1 MLPEVVH
8 DREWIVTDEE
18 KRSGEWKPT
27 ARLGVAYSEIIPVAV
42 AAIQEQQRL
51 IEKQARVIAK
61 QQQSIEAL
69 QAEKETINARLG
81 ALEVVLK
88 FLDPQKKGADG
99 KVLFGE

>member
-8 DREWIVTDEE
+8 DREWVVSNEE
-18 KRSGEWKPT
+18 TGTGQWKPT
-27 ARLGVAYSEIIPVAV
+27 ARLGVAYSEIIPLTV

-51 IEKQARVIAK
+51 IEKQAQVIAT
-61 QQQSIEAL
+61 QQQSIETL